1 MVLVSILIFYTVE
14 FSDLIIS
21 INAVSTFG
29 TWILLLSFFRLF
41 RGTGYLI
48 TLILEVIQDMRFFV
62 AVITVTLLAF
72 TSTFFILST
81 SADTDESIESM
92 GLSYLTS
99 ASSTYQMLLG
109 QFETESFNSK
119 QLPLTWAFFILATLF
134 LIIVMLNLLISII
147 SDTYARVSSRA
158 KQLMYGEFAQLIVE
172 HRHLVTEEEMQ
183 AQERKGRYMYIAW
196 VDDTQQMYAANAEQN
211 SENRGL
217 KQIAEIQRMVALMAK
232 GQEEDRVRMHDQLCE
247 IKKQVAEMRAALDAK
262 E

>member
-1 MVLVSILIFYTVE
+1 
-14 FSDLIIS
+14 
-21 INAVSTFG
+21 
-29 TWILLLSFFRLF
+29 
-41 RGTGYLI
+41 
-48 TLILEVIQDMRFFV
+48 
-62 AVITVTLLAF
+62 
-72 TSTFFILST
+72 
-81 SADTDESIESM
+81 
-92 GLSYLTS
+92 
-99 ASSTYQMLLG
+99 
-109 QFETESFNSK
+109 
-119 QLPLTWAFFILATLF
+119 
-134 LIIVMLNLLISII
+134 MLNLLISII
-147 SDTYARVSSRA
+147 SDTYARVASRA

-262 E
+262 EWLIITGVCYIQNERETRRWRCASYSEDVSNQEHFES